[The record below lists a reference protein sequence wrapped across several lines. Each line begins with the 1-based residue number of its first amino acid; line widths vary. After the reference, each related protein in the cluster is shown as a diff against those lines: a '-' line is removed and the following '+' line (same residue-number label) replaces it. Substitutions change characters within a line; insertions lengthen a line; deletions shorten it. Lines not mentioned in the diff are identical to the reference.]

1 MTLALLLL
9 IILVG
14 LVCLFAE
21 FFIFPGL
28 TVSGILGGICL
39 LAGVIMGY
47 RNFGYTTGNIIFFST
62 LVVSGGV
69 FWYGVRSLSS
79 KQFAIHEAIDS
90 KVNVREAGLQVGD
103 RGTAVSALRPGG
115 TAQISGQRLE
125 VFTRG
130 EFLDAGQELEIIGL
144 SESRVVVR
152 VPLPPKSDAQTP
164 ETGTAAAAEAPAPQ
178 AG

>member
-1 MTLALLLL
+1 LTLALLLL

-115 TAQISGQRLE
+115 TAQIGGQRLE